1 MRNDPGRLAE
11 LQRRLILDSSREQA
25 YDDLSRLLAST
36 LEVPITMVNFLDA
49 ERDWFKS
56 TVGLSLAESPVI
68 TSFCESFF
76 TTSDDVII
84 VEDTRVDVRFKDH
97 PLVVGA
103 PFIRFYAAAR
113 LTIDGQTLGTLC
125 AYDTRTRV
133 VSPAQV
139 QTLQTLAKAAI
150 ELIQLRPASVATRGC

>member
-1 MRNDPGRLAE
+1 MRNEPGRLAE
-11 LQRRLILDSSREQA
+11 LQRRLILDSSRE
-25 YDDLSRLLAST
+25 
-36 LEVPITMVNFLDA
+36 
-49 ERDWFKS
+49 
-56 TVGLSLAESPVI
+56 

-84 VEDTRVDVRFKDH
+84 VEDTRIDARFKAH
-97 PLVVGA
+97 PLVIGD

-125 AYDTRTRV
+125 AYDTRTRE
-133 VSPAQV
+133 VSPAQI

-150 ELIQLRPASVATRGC
+150 ELIQLRPASIAVQGC